1 MLAASGSSG
10 AGRRRAPSRR
20 ASRWRRT
27 SARART
33 AGGAAVAAA
42 RRCCTSTWASSPS
55 TSTSRAGCADA
66 DPRCRSGQAA
76 VERVLAVARVRP
88 HLRRPPPLLHRLRP
102 RLADQHVRAL
112 DLVEG
117 AILWRVLDHDRLE
130 LPADAH
136 GERLQLVARDRHHPR
151 DGQQARHVLPVVDLV
166 EEALLRGVDVHGGA
180 EEIAGVDGHGVAP
193 FRGVG
198 GCSGRGFP
206 AVGNCGWADAL
217 GGLPFTAPF
226 RALGGLPFTARCP
239 APVAGLCLGGGAAGT
254 AVVVLAADD
263 VVLAEIGPVLDL
275 DQDDRH
281 AARVLDAVPGPARHV
296 DGPPRLEPLRMARD
310 DHARG
315 TRDDD
320 PVLGPEAVALQA
332 EPLPGPDDEPL
343 DLVAAALLDG
353 LEAAP
358 RWRAPGGCDG
368 PRASR
373 RCSRCAGPG
382 WTRCAP
388 PCPAG
393 PRRPAPGCGPPGRTR
408 RAGRA
413 AAQSGAPRRRPSP
426 R

>member
-55 TSTSRAGCADA
+55 TSTSRAGCAEA

-193 FRGVG
+193 FLSARLAF
-198 GCSGRGFP
+198 GCASP
-206 AVGNCGWADAL
+206 ATARPWTGNCGWADAL

-226 RALGGLPFTARCP
+226 RALG
-239 APVAGLCLGGGAAGT
+239 VY
-254 AVVVLAADD
+254 
-263 VVLAEIGPVLDL
+263 
-275 DQDDRH
+275 
-281 AARVLDAVPGPARHV
+281 
-296 DGPPRLEPLRMARD
+296 RLL
-310 DHARG
+310 
-315 TRDDD
+315 
-320 PVLGPEAVALQA
+320 
-332 EPLPGPDDEPL
+332 
-343 DLVAAALLDG
+343 
-353 LEAAP
+353 
-358 RWRAPGGCDG
+358 
-368 PRASR
+368 
-373 RCSRCAGPG
+373 
-382 WTRCAP
+382 
-388 PCPAG
+388 
-393 PRRPAPGCGPPGRTR
+393 
-408 RAGRA
+408 
-413 AAQSGAPRRRPSP
+413 
-426 R
+426 

>member
-55 TSTSRAGCADA
+55 TSTSRAGCAEA

-198 GCSGRGFP
+198 GCLGRGYRVWIWLEIVRVGAFP
-206 AVGNCGWADAL
+206 LWATVGGRSSWRS
-217 GGLPFTAPF
+217 TVY
-226 RALGGLPFTARCP
+226 CP
-239 APVAGLCLGGGAAGT
+239 VSCLGRST
-254 AVVVLAADD
+254 VYC
-263 VVLAEIGPVLDL
+263 PVPCSC
-275 DQDDRH
+275 RW
-281 AARVLDAVPGPARHV
+281 
-296 DGPPRLEPLRMARD
+296 
-310 DHARG
+310 
-315 TRDDD
+315 
-320 PVLGPEAVALQA
+320 
-332 EPLPGPDDEPL
+332 PLPWWWCRRRG
-343 DLVAAALLDG
+343 
-353 LEAAP
+353 
-358 RWRAPGGCDG
+358 RSRPGGG
-368 PRASR
+368 
-373 RCSRCAGPG
+373 
-382 WTRCAP
+382 
-388 PCPAG
+388 
-393 PRRPAPGCGPPGRTR
+393 
-408 RAGRA
+408 
-413 AAQSGAPRRRPSP
+413 
-426 R
+426 